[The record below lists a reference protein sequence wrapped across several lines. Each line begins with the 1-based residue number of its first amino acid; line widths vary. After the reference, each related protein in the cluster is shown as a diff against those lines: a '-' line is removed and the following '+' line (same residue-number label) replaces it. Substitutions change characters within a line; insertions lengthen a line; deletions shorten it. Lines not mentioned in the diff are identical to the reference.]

1 MKWPTL
7 ERADNVKVRPW
18 DSTLE
23 PQSISQPPAVQKKQT
38 KNWDKIA
45 TEEIGTEKLDG
56 DEGLN
61 KVFQDIYSNASE
73 EQRRAMIKSFV
84 RFIPSKS

>member
-1 MKWPTL
+1 MYL
-7 ERADNVKVRPW
+7 FICIFADKP
-18 DSTLE
+18 
-23 PQSISQPPAVQKKQT
+23 K

-45 TEEIGTEKLDG
+45 TEEIGQDKLEG

-84 RFIPSKS
+84 CFFLFFIIFYNFYYLIFVQFI

>member
-1 MKWPTL
+1 MYL
-7 ERADNVKVRPW
+7 FICIFADKP
-18 DSTLE
+18 
-23 PQSISQPPAVQKKQT
+23 K

-45 TEEIGTEKLDG
+45 TEEIGQDKLEG

-84 RFIPSKS
+84 CFFYFLLFFYIIFII